1 MQKEFNVNIPK
12 GYFIS
17 WFITTQAANN
27 VTVTIKDNK
36 NEYLLNSK
44 KGTDIKPELGVGA
57 AMLEGDGLKVI
68 VRVDNAKHLIGSPHS
83 NDITTDNGTVVGK
96 EFTLCLE
103 DYIDEDYNDV
113 AISIIGWKSKG

>member
-17 WFITTQAANN
+17 WFVTTQAANN

-36 NEYLLNSK
+36 HEYLLNSK
-44 KGTDIKPELGVGA
+44 QSTDIRPELGVGA
-57 AMLEGDGLKVI
+57 DIVKGDGLKVI